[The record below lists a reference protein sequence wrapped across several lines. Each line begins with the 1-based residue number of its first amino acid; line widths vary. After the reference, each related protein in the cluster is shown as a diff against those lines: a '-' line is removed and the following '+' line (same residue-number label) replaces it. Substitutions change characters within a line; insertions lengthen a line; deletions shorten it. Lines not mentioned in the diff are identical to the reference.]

1 MRSLQF
7 LRQFASNIDSV
18 GAIAPSSSLLARAIV
33 EQARV
38 REAKFVLEFGSG
50 TGAFTGKILEALPK
64 EAGFFAMEVN
74 PKFVDIM
81 RDRYPSINVIHD
93 SATEA
98 GRHLRAQGR
107 DSCDSIVSGLP
118 FAAFGDDLQ
127 DAILDEVGRVLEP
140 GGRFVTFSYVHASLT
155 KKGRRMRR
163 KLFGR
168 FSSVTIS
175 PIIWR
180 NLPPAFLYCARM

>member
-7 LRQFASNIDSV
+7 LRQFLSNVDSV
-18 GAIAPSSSLLARAIV
+18 GAIAPSSGVLAQAIT

-38 REAKFVLEFGSG
+38 HEAEFVLEFGSG
-50 TGAFTGKILEALPK
+50 TGAITDKIIEALPK
-64 EAGFFAMEVN
+64 NAGFFTMEVN

-81 RDRYPSINVIHD
+81 RDRYPTINVVHD

-118 FAAFGDDLQ
+118 YACFDDELQ
-127 DAILDEVGRVLEP
+127 DAILDEVNRVLEP
-140 GGRFVTFSYVHASLT
+140 GGMFVTYAYLHGPLT
-155 KKGRRMRR
+155 KSGRRMRR
-163 KLFGR
+163 KLFER
-168 FSSVTIS
+168 FSSVKIS

-180 NLPPAFLYCARM
+180 NIPPAFLYCARM